1 MAQHSMVNTTFPVYL
16 PDMPELRFSKLEF
29 ETLIKI
35 SLRPAKASDGA
46 VKGVELPIHVKQSAD
61 VTKDI
66 DNVES
71 PGAPTP
77 QQGSRFMDGLLADK
91 KATPRFDARDGKMLT
106 ENADVAHRT
115 SGEVLVDL
123 FYELEAVVSGSRLSD
138 LLEKA
143 WESDSDATL
152 KISGRIPITLLT
164 NLPWLVRPLVQ
175 KKAPKP
181 EHKKNDATPGNDT
194 GDVEVVHI
202 KDADSDFEIVDEE
215 DESDGRQPAKK
226 PRLDDDAA
234 LTGFDVRYGVAHGY
248 WKDLLNILALAANGE
263 LKAGGDPRSVL
274 NVARPDKK
282 VRPFQ
287 KDWTKGKKKL
297 RTITRHQ
304 DAVKKLAED
313 PFYRALHLTVARL
326 FADTLT
332 DDARLQS
339 TDRAE
344 TKQITL
350 AAKWAPSQNGMHDQH
365 TFIVSS
371 IAELLYPFDSVCPEA
386 DPGDR
391 TLYLKHAR
399 EAYQVKCLSP
409 LRKALGI
416 VERSIA
422 ANKFADIHY
431 NRVPSVAMKQYT
443 ALFAKKDFDH
453 FDQYIDKVASGQAK
467 ISGATLLPSTLVK
480 AVSNRQTSGKTP
492 KGADALVQKKLR
504 ELQDKTLNAQWN
516 TLVQRIQDNGTLE
529 SSIAVCDVSGSMS
542 SPKFPDG
549 TCPMDSSIGLSLL
562 IAEIT
567 KPPFGGAFITFS
579 DNPRVK
585 RVGGPDDTS
594 TFADKVGF
602 AQSDAGYSTDFV
614 AVFERLILP
623 MALAHHLAPE
633 DMVKQIF
640 VFSDMQ
646 FNQAVPQGC
655 DWTTSYERIAKKFK
669 AAGYKMP
676 KLIFWNSVGG
686 GYILCLEPVPVSGR
700 YRFRIVPYSSE
711 ASQGAQMYRQTM
723 QEFGGKLMGPDSREH
738 KMVQRVMDRLIP
750 HSGLEGEAWEVHV
763 IDDPMQNA
771 FVIPGGKVFVFRG
784 ILDVAQGDDGLAAVL
799 GHEIAH
805 NVAHHAAERMSQGL
819 PVMAVLLLLSVLG
832 LDPGFGNMALNL
844 AFTLPGSRK
853 QEEEADYIGLM
864 MMSESCYNPRAAMG
878 LWSRMEQEEKQ
889 APPQFLSTHPSSHN
903 RLGLIQGWMPKAEQ
917 KLEAS
922 NCGRVTGYGE

>member
-1 MAQHSMVNTTFPVYL
+1 MAQHSVVNTTFPVHL
-16 PDMPELRFSKLEF
+16 PDMPELRFSKSEF
-29 ETLIKI
+29 ETFIKT
-35 SLRPAKASDGA
+35 SLRPKNASDGA
-46 VKGVELPIHVKQSAD
+46 AKAVELPIHVKQSAD
-61 VTKDI
+61 VTKDV

-71 PGAPTP
+71 PEAPTP
-77 QQGSRFMDGLLADK
+77 QLGSRFMDGLLADK
-91 KATPRFDARDGKMLT
+91 KATPTFDARDGKMLT

-152 KISGRIPITLLT
+152 KIVWNARSIHLGKSDRMTFYRAVGWLAEKHPVTMLT

-194 GDVEVVHI
+194 EDVEVIDV
-202 KDADSDFEIVDEE
+202 KDADSDFEIIDEQ

-234 LTGFDVRYGVAHGY
+234 LTEFDVRYGVAHGY

-274 NVARPDKK
+274 NVARPNKK
-282 VRPFQ
+282 VKPFQ

-326 FADTLT
+326 FAT
-332 DDARLQS
+332 RLQS

-350 AAKWAPSQNGMHDQH
+350 AAKWAPSHNGMHDQH

-409 LRKALGI
+409 LRKALEI
-416 VERSIA
+416 VERSIT
-422 ANKFADIHY
+422 ANKFEDIHY

-443 ALFAKKDFDH
+443 ALFAKKDFER

-480 AVSNRQTSGKTP
+480 AVSNRQISGKTP

-516 TLVQRIQDNGTLE
+516 TLVQRIKDNGTLE

-562 IAEIT
+562 IAEMT

-646 FNQAVPQGC
+646 FNQAVPHGC
-655 DWTTSYERIAKKFK
+655 DWSSSYERIAEKFK
-669 AAGYKMP
+669 AAGYVMP
-676 KLIFWNSVGG
+676 KLIFWNLAGG
-686 GYILCLEPVPVSGR
+686 RAGYDQQPTGGDETAPKPVTAADEGTVLVSG
-700 YRFRIVPYSSE
+700 Y
-711 ASQGAQMYRQTM
+711 SQGQLKMFLENGQFSEPEEQVTEQDGEDGDEVVVEKVKPKEDPLTVVKRAISHEAYRM
-723 QEFGGKLMGPDSREH
+723 L
-738 KMVQRVMDRLIP
+738 
-750 HSGLEGEAWEVHV
+750 
-763 IDDPMQNA
+763 
-771 FVIPGGKVFVFRG
+771 KVV
-784 ILDVAQGDDGLAAVL
+784 D
-799 GHEIAH
+799 
-805 NVAHHAAERMSQGL
+805 
-819 PVMAVLLLLSVLG
+819 
-832 LDPGFGNMALNL
+832 
-844 AFTLPGSRK
+844 
-853 QEEEADYIGLM
+853 
-864 MMSESCYNPRAAMG
+864 
-878 LWSRMEQEEKQ
+878 
-889 APPQFLSTHPSSHN
+889 
-903 RLGLIQGWMPKAEQ
+903 
-917 KLEAS
+917 
-922 NCGRVTGYGE
+922 

>member
-1 MAQHSMVNTTFPVYL
+1 MAQHSMVNTTFPVHL
-16 PDMPELRFSKLEF
+16 PDMPELRFSKSEF
-29 ETLIKI
+29 ETFIKT
-35 SLRPAKASDGA
+35 SLRPANASDGA
-46 VKGVELPIHVKQSAD
+46 AKAVELPIHVKQSAD

-71 PGAPTP
+71 PEAPTP
-77 QQGSRFMDGLLADK
+77 QLGSRFMDGLLADK
-91 KATPRFDARDGKMLT
+91 KATPTFDARDGKMLT
-106 ENADVAHRT
+106 ENADFAHRT

-152 KISGRIPITLLT
+152 KIVWNARSIHLGKSDRMTFYRAVGWLAEKHPVTLLT

-181 EHKKNDATPGNDT
+181 EHKSNDATPGNDT
-194 GDVEVVHI
+194 GDVEVINI
-202 KDADSDFEIVDEE
+202 KDADSDFEIIDEQ

-226 PRLDDDAA
+226 PRSDDDAA
-234 LTGFDVRYGVAHGY
+234 LTEFDVRYGVAHGY

-282 VRPFQ
+282 VKPFQ

-304 DAVKKLAED
+304 DAVKKLVED
-313 PFYRALHLTVARL
+313 PFYRALHLAVARL
-326 FADTLT
+326 FADQLRTGH
-332 DDARLQS
+332 ARLQS

-350 AAKWAPSQNGMHDQH
+350 AAKWAPSHNGMHDQH

-391 TLYLKHAR
+391 TLYLKRAR

-409 LRKALGI
+409 LRKALEI
-416 VERSIA
+416 VERSIT
-422 ANKFADIHY
+422 ANKFEDIHY

-443 ALFAKKDFDH
+443 ALFAKKDFDR

-504 ELQDKTLNAQWN
+504 ELQDKALNAQWN
-516 TLVQRIQDNGTLE
+516 TLVQRIKDNGTLE

-562 IAEIT
+562 IAEMT

-614 AVFERLILP
+614 AVFECLILP

-655 DWTTSYERIAKKFK
+655 DWSTSYERIAEKFK
-669 AAGYKMP
+669 AAGYVMP
-676 KLIFWNSVGG
+676 KLIFWNLAGG
-686 GYILCLEPVPVSGR
+686 RAGYDQQPTGGDETAPKPVTAADEGTVLVSG
-700 YRFRIVPYSSE
+700 Y
-711 ASQGAQMYRQTM
+711 SQGQ
-723 QEFGGKLMGPDSREH
+723 L
-738 KMVQRVMDRLIP
+738 KMF
-750 HSGLEGEAWEVHV
+750 LENG
-763 IDDPMQNA
+763 Q
-771 FVIPGGKVFVFRG
+771 FVEP
-784 ILDVAQGDDGLAAVL
+784 
-799 GHEIAH
+799 
-805 NVAHHAAERMSQGL
+805 
-819 PVMAVLLLLSVLG
+819 
-832 LDPGFGNMALNL
+832 
-844 AFTLPGSRK
+844 
-853 QEEEADYIGLM
+853 EEEVTEQDGKDGDEVIVEKAKSKEDPLTVVK
-864 MMSESCYNPRAAMG
+864 RAISHDAY
-878 LWSRMEQEEKQ
+878 RMLK
-889 APPQFLSTHPSSHN
+889 
-903 RLGLIQGWMPKAEQ
+903 
-917 KLEAS
+917 
-922 NCGRVTGYGE
+922 VVD

>member
-1 MAQHSMVNTTFPVYL
+1 MAQHSMVNTTFPVHL
-16 PDMPELRFSKLEF
+16 PDMPELRFSKSEF
-29 ETLIKI
+29 ETFIKT
-35 SLRPAKASDGA
+35 SLRPANASDGA
-46 VKGVELPIHVKQSAD
+46 AKAVELPIHVKQSAD

-71 PGAPTP
+71 PEAPTP
-77 QQGSRFMDGLLADK
+77 QLGSRFMDGLLADK
-91 KATPRFDARDGKMLT
+91 KATPTFDARDGKMLT
-106 ENADVAHRT
+106 ENADFAHRT

-152 KISGRIPITLLT
+152 KIVWNARSIHLGKSDRMTFYRAVGWLAEKHPVTLLT

-181 EHKKNDATPGNDT
+181 EHKSNDATPGNDT
-194 GDVEVVHI
+194 GDVEVINI
-202 KDADSDFEIVDEE
+202 KDADSDFEIIDEQ

-234 LTGFDVRYGVAHGY
+234 LTEFDVRYGVAHGY

-282 VRPFQ
+282 VKPFQ

-304 DAVKKLAED
+304 DAVKKLVED
-313 PFYRALHLTVARL
+313 PFYRALHLAVARL
-326 FADTLT
+326 FADQLRTGH
-332 DDARLQS
+332 ARLQS

-350 AAKWAPSQNGMHDQH
+350 AAKWAPSHNGMHDQH

-391 TLYLKHAR
+391 TLYLKRAR

-409 LRKALGI
+409 LRKALEI
-416 VERSIA
+416 VERSIT
-422 ANKFADIHY
+422 ANKFEDIHY

-443 ALFAKKDFDH
+443 ALFAKKDFDR

-504 ELQDKTLNAQWN
+504 ELQDKALNAQWN
-516 TLVQRIQDNGTLE
+516 TLVQRIKDNGTLE

-562 IAEIT
+562 IAEMT

-614 AVFERLILP
+614 AVFECLILP

-655 DWTTSYERIAKKFK
+655 DWSTSYERIAEKFK
-669 AAGYKMP
+669 AAGYVMP
-676 KLIFWNSVGG
+676 KLIFWNLAGG
-686 GYILCLEPVPVSGR
+686 RAGYDQQPTGGDETAPKPVTAADEGTVLVSG
-700 YRFRIVPYSSE
+700 Y
-711 ASQGAQMYRQTM
+711 SQGQ
-723 QEFGGKLMGPDSREH
+723 L
-738 KMVQRVMDRLIP
+738 KMF
-750 HSGLEGEAWEVHV
+750 LENG
-763 IDDPMQNA
+763 Q
-771 FVIPGGKVFVFRG
+771 FVEP
-784 ILDVAQGDDGLAAVL
+784 
-799 GHEIAH
+799 
-805 NVAHHAAERMSQGL
+805 
-819 PVMAVLLLLSVLG
+819 
-832 LDPGFGNMALNL
+832 
-844 AFTLPGSRK
+844 
-853 QEEEADYIGLM
+853 EEEVTEQDGKDGDEVIVEKAKSKEDPLTVVK
-864 MMSESCYNPRAAMG
+864 RAISHDAY
-878 LWSRMEQEEKQ
+878 RMLK
-889 APPQFLSTHPSSHN
+889 
-903 RLGLIQGWMPKAEQ
+903 
-917 KLEAS
+917 
-922 NCGRVTGYGE
+922 VVD

>member
-1 MAQHSMVNTTFPVYL
+1 
-16 PDMPELRFSKLEF
+16 MPELRFSKSEF
-29 ETLIKI
+29 ETFIKT
-35 SLRPAKASDGA
+35 SLRPANANDGA
-46 VKGVELPIHVKQSAD
+46 AKAVELPIHVKQSAD
-61 VTKDI
+61 TTKDV
-66 DNVES
+66 DSVEG
-71 PGAPTP
+71 PATATP
-77 QQGSRFMDGLLADK
+77 PQGSRFMDGLLADK
-91 KATPRFDARDGKMLT
+91 KATPSFDARDGKMLT

-123 FYELEAVVSGSRLSD
+123 FYELEAVISGSRLSD
-138 LLEKA
+138 LLEQA

-152 KISGRIPITLLT
+152 KIVWNARSIHLGKSDRMTFYRAVRWLAEKHPVTLLT

-175 KKAPKP
+175 KKVPKP
-181 EHKKNDATPGNDT
+181 EHKKNDATPANGT
-194 GDVEVVHI
+194 GDVEVIDV
-202 KDADSDFEIVDEE
+202 KDADSDFEIIDEQ

-234 LTGFDVRYGVAHGY
+234 LTEFDVRYGVAHGY
-248 WKDLLNILALAANGE
+248 WKDLLNILALAAN
-263 LKAGGDPRSVL
+263 
-274 NVARPDKK
+274 DKK
-282 VRPFQ
+282 VKPFQ

-304 DAVKKLAED
+304 DAMKKLAEE
-313 PFYRALHLTVARL
+313 PFYRALHLAVARL
-326 FADTLT
+326 CAEQIQT
-332 DDARLQS
+332 DHTRLQS

-350 AAKWAPSQNGMHDQH
+350 AAKWAPSHNGMHDQH

-409 LRKALGI
+409 LRKALEI
-416 VERSIA
+416 VERSIT
-422 ANKFADIHY
+422 ANKFEDIHY
-431 NRVPSVAMKQYT
+431 DRVPSVAMKQYT
-443 ALFAKKDFDH
+443 ALFAKKDFDR

-480 AVSNRQTSGKTP
+480 AVSNRQTSGKAP

-542 SPKFPDG
+542 SPKFPDD

-562 IAEIT
+562 IAAIT

-676 KLIFWNSVGG
+676 KLIFWNLAGG
-686 GYILCLEPVPVSGR
+686 RAGYEQQPTGGDETAPKPVTAAEKGTVLVSG
-700 YRFRIVPYSSE
+700 Y
-711 ASQGAQMYRQTM
+711 SQGQ
-723 QEFGGKLMGPDSREH
+723 L
-738 KMVQRVMDRLIP
+738 KMF
-750 HSGLEGEAWEVHV
+750 LENGQFIE
-763 IDDPMQNA
+763 P
-771 FVIPGGKVFVFRG
+771 
-784 ILDVAQGDDGLAAVL
+784 
-799 GHEIAH
+799 
-805 NVAHHAAERMSQGL
+805 
-819 PVMAVLLLLSVLG
+819 
-832 LDPGFGNMALNL
+832 
-844 AFTLPGSRK
+844 
-853 QEEEADYIGLM
+853 EEEVTEQDGEEGDEVIVEKVKPKEDPLTVVKRAIGHDA
-864 MMSESCYNPRAAMG
+864 Y
-878 LWSRMEQEEKQ
+878 RMLK
-889 APPQFLSTHPSSHN
+889 
-903 RLGLIQGWMPKAEQ
+903 
-917 KLEAS
+917 
-922 NCGRVTGYGE
+922 VVD

>member
-1 MAQHSMVNTTFPVYL
+1 MAQNSMVNTTFPVHL
-16 PDMPELRFSKLEF
+16 PDMPELRFSKSEF
-29 ETLIKI
+29 ETFIKT
-35 SLRPAKASDGA
+35 SLRPANANDGA
-46 VKGVELPIHVKQSAD
+46 AKAVELPIHVKQSAD

-66 DNVES
+66 DNVEG
-71 PGAPTP
+71 PGTPTP
-77 QQGSRFMDGLLADK
+77 QPGSRFMDGLLADK
-91 KATPRFDARDGKMLT
+91 KATPNFDARDGKMLT

-123 FYELEAVVSGSRLSD
+123 FYELEAVVSGSRLSE
-138 LLEKA
+138 LLGKA
-143 WESDSDATL
+143 WQSDSDATL
-152 KISGRIPITLLT
+152 KIIWNARSIHLGKSDRMTFYRAVGWLAEKHPVTLLT

-181 EHKKNDATPGNDT
+181 ERKKDDAAPRNDT
-194 GDVEVVHI
+194 GDVELI
-202 KDADSDFEIVDEE
+202 DEKDADSDFEIIDEQ

-226 PRLDDDAA
+226 PRLDNDAA
-234 LTGFDVRYGVAHGY
+234 LTEFDVRYGVAHGY

-263 LKAGGDPRSVL
+263 LKAGGDPRGVL

-282 VRPFQ
+282 VKPFQ

-304 DAVKKLAED
+304 DAVKKLAEE
-313 PFYRALHLTVARL
+313 PFYKALHLTVARL
-326 FADTLT
+326 FADQLRI
-332 DDARLQS
+332 DYARLQS
-339 TDRAE
+339 TDKAE

-350 AAKWAPSQNGMHDQH
+350 AAKWAPSHNGMHDQH

-386 DPGDR
+386 EPGDR

-409 LRKALGI
+409 LRKALEI
-416 VERSIA
+416 VERSIT
-422 ANKFADIHY
+422 ANQFEDIHY

-443 ALFAKKDFDH
+443 ALFAKKDFDR

-480 AVSNRQTSGKTP
+480 AVSNRHTSGKTP

-516 TLVQRIQDNGTLE
+516 TLVQRIKDNGTLE

-585 RVGGPDDTS
+585 RVGGPDDKS
-594 TFADKVGF
+594 SFAEKVQF
-602 AQSDAGYSTDFV
+602 AHSDAGYSTDFV

-623 MALAHHLAPE
+623 MARAHRLAPE
-633 DMVKQIF
+633 DMVKQVF

-646 FNQAVPQGC
+646 FNQAVPHGC
-655 DWTTSYERIAKKFK
+655 DWSTSYERIAEKFK
-669 AAGYKMP
+669 AAGYVMP
-676 KLIFWNSVGG
+676 KLIFWNLAGG
-686 GYILCLEPVPVSGR
+686 RAGYHQQPTGGDETAPKPVTASEEGTVLVSG
-700 YRFRIVPYSSE
+700 Y
-711 ASQGAQMYRQTM
+711 SQGQ
-723 QEFGGKLMGPDSREH
+723 L
-738 KMVQRVMDRLIP
+738 KMF
-750 HSGLEGEAWEVHV
+750 LENG
-763 IDDPMQNA
+763 Q
-771 FVIPGGKVFVFRG
+771 FVKP
-784 ILDVAQGDDGLAAVL
+784 
-799 GHEIAH
+799 
-805 NVAHHAAERMSQGL
+805 
-819 PVMAVLLLLSVLG
+819 
-832 LDPGFGNMALNL
+832 
-844 AFTLPGSRK
+844 
-853 QEEEADYIGLM
+853 EEEVTEQDGEDGDEVIVKKVKPKEDPLTVVKRAIGHDA
-864 MMSESCYNPRAAMG
+864 Y
-878 LWSRMEQEEKQ
+878 RMLK
-889 APPQFLSTHPSSHN
+889 
-903 RLGLIQGWMPKAEQ
+903 
-917 KLEAS
+917 
-922 NCGRVTGYGE
+922 VVD